1 MIINPVV
8 IKTGDS
14 SSDLPLGDKLYT
26 FGVTSDIHL
35 KPDNYGHG
43 IDDFNRTLPLLQNLG
58 AEFIGISGDIGYNG
72 NTNELELYQSALNNL
87 ATVPVHS
94 VRGNHDKPFT
104 DANWQTYTGFAPNH
118 EMIYNGDVFL
128 FMSMDHVNNTTNAVE
143 VGYAT
148 GLAWLKKRLARYKGA
163 RIFVFC
169 HYPPSG
175 YSGLA
180 DGQYY
185 GWTNTATEDDELVS
199 ALLQTKNV
207 ILFTGHTH
215 YRLNVEETYDSV
227 NIYRFNNSKAAFVH
241 VPSNSRPRDKNGNT
255 VEQYSEGYIVDVYE
269 QGVVIRGVDFVSGE
283 FMPDYEYVMSVD
295 SNPVAS
301 ANAIMVSTMEVSI
314 DAGASTTVDVTLDA
328 PANVV
333 VNVAANNSN
342 ITVSPASLT
351 FTEENYN
358 VPQTI
363 TITGASSVD
372 NNASAVVTLSADGF
386 ASRTISVTLG
396 EIPLTETISGTNNI
410 VDGAA
415 YGGTYSDRTLNF
427 PEAGSFNIKFV
438 NLNMSYSTTPVLLKG
453 NPINGTINVYGENT
467 LVSTNNRGISSS
479 STTPINLIGV
489 GNGASL
495 LAKGG
500 SGASVVGFK
509 GDWNVTNLDLIVETA
524 ATPITIISRGI
535 TIIGNGSVTMN
546 TAKVKVLTS
555 EHGTLSV
562 NLGAATAGSSA
573 ITITSTSDSGYKL
586 SSILVNGVASTDSQT
601 MPAAGETMTIQ
612 GVFVIDDGQQGP
624 EPGPGPEEPTST
636 VIELP
641 WVDNMQAQTG
651 ATAEVENT
659 SCMTT
664 MEYIPIESGYSYEV
678 STTTL
683 GTLGLRVFFYTGTN
697 YTNYLDRSI
706 DIGTDIFPTQ
716 YSYTLIIPAGATHL
730 RLRAKTNGD
739 HQTWKDRIVLTKI
752 KNT

>member
-651 ATAEVENT
+651 AKPETENA

>member
-415 YGGTYSDRTLNF
+415 YGGTYSDRILNF

-651 ATAEVENT
+651 AKPETENA

>member
-283 FMPDYEYVMSVD
+283 FMPDYECHVC
-295 SNPVAS
+295 
-301 ANAIMVSTMEVSI
+301 
-314 DAGASTTVDVTLDA
+314 
-328 PANVV
+328 
-333 VNVAANNSN
+333 
-342 ITVSPASLT
+342 
-351 FTEENYN
+351 
-358 VPQTI
+358 
-363 TITGASSVD
+363 
-372 NNASAVVTLSADGF
+372 
-386 ASRTISVTLG
+386 
-396 EIPLTETISGTNNI
+396 
-410 VDGAA
+410 
-415 YGGTYSDRTLNF
+415 
-427 PEAGSFNIKFV
+427 
-438 NLNMSYSTTPVLLKG
+438 
-453 NPINGTINVYGENT
+453 
-467 LVSTNNRGISSS
+467 
-479 STTPINLIGV
+479 
-489 GNGASL
+489 
-495 LAKGG
+495 
-500 SGASVVGFK
+500 
-509 GDWNVTNLDLIVETA
+509 
-524 ATPITIISRGI
+524 
-535 TIIGNGSVTMN
+535 
-546 TAKVKVLTS
+546 
-555 EHGTLSV
+555 
-562 NLGAATAGSSA
+562 
-573 ITITSTSDSGYKL
+573 
-586 SSILVNGVASTDSQT
+586 
-601 MPAAGETMTIQ
+601 
-612 GVFVIDDGQQGP
+612 GQQPCGFCQCYY
-624 EPGPGPEEPTST
+624 GKHDGG
-636 VIELP
+636 VYRCWCKHYGRCYI
-641 WVDNMQAQTG
+641 G
-651 ATAEVENT
+651 C
-659 SCMTT
+659 SCQCR
-664 MEYIPIESGYSYEV
+664 GKCRGKQFQHHCVACFSY
-678 STTTL
+678 L
-683 GTLGLRVFFYTGTN
+683 Y
-697 YTNYLDRSI
+697 
-706 DIGTDIFPTQ
+706 
-716 YSYTLIIPAGATHL
+716 
-730 RLRAKTNGD
+730 
-739 HQTWKDRIVLTKI
+739 
-752 KNT
+752 